1 MGTKLNITGILQEA
15 ESIEPA
21 SDGTY
26 AHIGSQGGTEM
37 MMAGLRERVSPD
49 LLDHFN
55 IICSRYRPE
64 NLRKDKKNI
73 LWLHD
78 TWDDPE
84 SEHLSK
90 KESRKNFSKLIFVSH
105 FQQATF
111 QIGRDVPHSDGI
123 VLQNAIVP
131 FPEVK
136 KTKERINLIY
146 HTTPHRGLEI
156 LVPVFEKLCDAL
168 PEIDLHLDVYS
179 SFAAYGWPAR
189 DEPYKH
195 LFDRCTKHPN
205 IDYHGFQPNHVVRK
219 ALEKAHIYAY
229 PNIWPETSCISVIE
243 AMSAGCAV
251 VCPNFSVLPE
261 TCANFATMYPFHEQY
276 NDHANMFANV
286 LLMAI
291 RNHWDETNQTRL
303 RFQKIYFDNFYN
315 WDLRAAQWTSLLEGI
330 LGKKK

>member
-1 MGTKLNITGILQEA
+1 MGTKLNITGILEEA
-15 ESIEPA
+15 QNIEPA

-205 IDYHGFQPNHVVRK
+205 IDSHGFQPNHVVRK
-219 ALEKAHIYAY
+219 ALEQAHIYAY

-243 AMSAGCAV
+243 AMSAGCEV
-251 VCPNFSVLPE
+251 VCPNFGALPE
-261 TCANFATMYPFHEQY
+261 TCASFASMYGFEENP
-276 NDHANMFANV
+276 NRHANVFASV
-286 LLMAI
+286 LLNVI
-291 RNHWDETNQTRL
+291 RNYRSLSDKLQ
-303 RFQKIYFDNFYN
+303 FQKTYFDAFYN
-315 WDLRAAQWTSLLEGI
+315 WDLRARQWRFFLQSL
-330 LGKKK
+330 KK